1 MSSWN
6 HLLIS
11 LFVMIVHHSLLISQ
25 IAIRITFTQNLSFC
39 HFYSL
44 ILVLHPK
51 TISSF
56 MLYLFQWLKKMV
68 IFLPNF
74 LSKIQCFNHFYCSS
88 YNCFLKFDTKIIA
101 FQLQALAEV
110 CLGWIPAL
118 PSTSCVRS
126 DQIRSVSQ
134 SCLTLSDPMN
144 RSMPG
149 LPVHHQLPEFT
160 QTHVHRVSDAIQ
172 PSSVCSLIYK
182 MGIEIILPRGIL
194 GIYVKCCVC

>member
-68 IFLPNF
+68 ILLPNF
-74 LSKIQCFNHFYCSS
+74 LSKIQCSNHFYCSS

-126 DQIRSVSQ
+126 DQISLSV
-134 SCLTLSDPMN
+134 
-144 RSMPG
+144 
-149 LPVHHQLPEFT
+149 
-160 QTHVHRVSDAIQ
+160 VSDSLRLHESQHARPPCPSPTPGVHSDSC
-172 PSSVCSLIYK
+172 PSSQWCHPAI
-182 MGIEIILPRGIL
+182 
-194 GIYVKCCVC
+194 